1 MKCGV
6 TLMNLSKAKN
16 LLTETG
22 GKIKSGFSK
31 KNLKRNIVV
40 LASLGIIGGAVYL
53 NWSYFSPGS
62 TNDIPKQ
69 AEEMSV
75 EADGAASYFAM
86 TEVSRQ
92 RTRDEAMEVLQSIVD
107 NEAAAQEDRNA
118 ALNSINAIAKDIQS
132 EGNIESL
139 IVSKGFEDCVAVIS
153 EGSATVVVK
162 SDGLMENEITQ
173 IREIVYNESGIL
185 PENLKIIEKSV

>member
-1 MKCGV
+1 
-6 TLMNLSKAKN
+6 MNLSKAKN

-22 GKIKSGFSK
+22 TKLKKGLSK
-31 KNLKRNIVV
+31 NNLKRNIVV

-53 NWSYFSPGS
+53 NWSYFSPGVG
-62 TNDIPKQ
+62 NGA
-69 AEEMSV
+69 AEAIEEKMSV
-75 EADGAASYFAM
+75 NSESSASYFAM

-185 PENLKIIEKSV
+185 PENLKIIEKNV